1 MILTYKDINNC
12 NISYLKKLK
21 YSKSFTFIPIK
32 YNNDDLVIQTPKLYS
47 KYGINN
53 KYEREFIDVSF
64 LNKENDTSI
73 KKFIDILDEI
83 YLKINKKYKTNH
95 FIKDNEKYIRFKLS
109 SNTIIYDERKKELT
123 NINGNTYGNYI
134 IYLHGIWIK
143 DNIISYEWILLQAK
157 IYTPFYLTDYSF
169 IEDIK
174 NNTINDKYNKYNK
187 QTKLR
192 SNPPPPP
199 PPLPKSFTKKYINNK
214 PKIQSKDKLKTKN
227 NSYIPPTLDDIT
239 KILLKFKKNKK
250 SNT

>member
-1 MILTYKDINNC
+1 MILLSNNFDINLLS
-12 NISYLKKLK
+12 IKKKLK
-21 YSKSFTFIPIK
+21 YPNNFTFIPIK
-32 YNNDDLVIQTPKLYS
+32 YNNNNDLVIQTPKLYS

-53 KYEREFIDVSF
+53 KYEREFIDISF
-64 LNKENDTSI
+64 LNIENDTSI

-83 YLKINKKYKTNH
+83 YLKINKKYKANH
-95 FIKDNEKYIRFKLS
+95 FIKDKKYIRFKLS
-109 SNTIIYDERKKELT
+109 SNVIIYDNRKKKLT

-157 IYTPFYLTDYSF
+157 IYIPFYLTDYSF

-174 NNTINDKYNKYNK
+174 DIKDIKDNK

-192 SNPPPPP
+192 LNPPPPP
-199 PPLPKSFTKKYINNK
+199 PPLPKSFTKKYVNNK
-214 PKIQSKDKLKTKN
+214 PKIQSKNQLKKKN
-227 NSYIPPTLDDIT
+227 NLYIPPTLDDIT

-250 SNT
+250 I

>member
-1 MILTYKDINNC
+1 MILLSDNFDIDLLS
-12 NISYLKKLK
+12 IKKKLK
-21 YSKSFTFIPIK
+21 YPNNFTFIPIK
-32 YNNDDLVIQTPKLYS
+32 YNNNDLVIQTPKLYS

-174 NNTINDKYNKYNK
+174 DIKDIKDNK

-199 PPLPKSFTKKYINNK
+199 PPLPKSFTKKYVNNK
-214 PKIQSKDKLKTKN
+214 PKIQSKNQLKKKN
-227 NSYIPPTLDDIT
+227 NLYIPPTLDDIT
-239 KILLKFKKNKK
+239 KILLNLKKIKK
-250 SNT
+250 SNV

>member
-1 MILTYKDINNC
+1 MILLSDNFDIDLLS
-12 NISYLKKLK
+12 IKKKLK
-21 YSKSFTFIPIK
+21 YPNNFTFIPIK
-32 YNNDDLVIQTPKLYS
+32 YNNADLVIQTPKLYS

-123 NINGNTYGNYI
+123 NINSNTYGNYI

-174 NNTINDKYNKYNK
+174 DNIIDNKHNK

-199 PPLPKSFTKKYINNK
+199 PPLPKSFTKKYVNNK
-214 PKIQSKDKLKTKN
+214 PKLQSKNQLKKKN

-250 SNT
+250 I